1 MDVAYGRVML
11 LGSAGV
17 GKSSLKRSL
26 MKLPWQPHTTSTII
40 SDVTCVRPFGH
51 EWYSMSLEDTDDKWR
66 EVTFED
72 EIEEMAQLLTL
83 VYKDH
88 SSPRS
93 VLNTVAASA
102 LYPIAAMMRASSLS
116 SQLVQDI
123 ETTKVEEILSK
134 AIARSEH
141 ISRGDLSNIKPQPF
155 LHIWDCGG
163 QPVFLEILPAF
174 LTPRTL
180 FLLLFDASKD
190 FNERWQSIQNIEGR
204 QIFGEEVN
212 ISTLDLMLNWMANI
226 HGHLVCRDKEGGLC
240 EYPRMYCIGT
250 HGDVL
255 KTNEKK
261 KAVVDEL
268 ESNYKDKAF
277 MELVKETLIIDNT
290 TSGKGKREDP
300 NLIKLRR
307 AICQFTYEKLIV
319 KTPVSWVLFRKIIQ
333 MFEKNVID
341 LKEAHAIG
349 VACKIPHDDVPKVLL
364 FYHDLGVVLF
374 YPHITGLRNKVII
387 NPKWFVETL
396 GKVFTLDGQ
405 ADGQTRLMWTLLQEK
420 GILVQPFYVSLWK
433 ECRADLSPEDIIE
446 LLVHFRLAAKVTT
459 KEYYDRTVKQYF
471 LPATLPTFK
480 GDPNK
485 ALPSYRLQ
493 STPLHITFRTKFVPP
508 GFFTRFV
515 TSLASNPSCELM
527 FKCGIYRNRVTFV
540 YHKSDDHITLTDLHY
555 AIQVD
560 VLRYAPASLDI
571 PSFDTICQEL
581 LSVLKS
587 CGDLVEQ
594 TLTGH
599 WGMMNEVT
607 QSVSMEREFQYVCRS
622 KECDESEVHYFN
634 ISVDKSSI
642 HCEKSM
648 YRSYRRP
655 TAEERV
661 WFDGWN
667 IPEEVQFRRVHC
679 NVSMYSL

>member
-26 MKLPWQPHTTSTII
+26 MKLPWQPNTTSTII
-40 SDVTCVRPFGH
+40 SDVSCVRPFGH
-51 EWYSMSLEDTDDKWR
+51 DWCTMSLEDTDDKWK

-72 EIEEMAQLLTL
+72 EIEEMAQLLAI
-83 VYKDH
+83 VYKNR
-88 SSPRS
+88 SSPGS
-93 VLNTVAASA
+93 VLNTMAASA
-102 LYPIAAMMRASSLS
+102 LYPIAAMMKSSSLS
-116 SQLVQDI
+116 TQLVQDI
-123 ETTKVEEILSK
+123 ETTKVNEILSK
-134 AIARSEH
+134 AIARSKH
-141 ISRGDLSNIKPQPF
+141 ISTDDLSRIKPQPF

-174 LTPRTL
+174 LTPRTM

-190 FNERWQSIQNIEGR
+190 FNEVWQFVQNIEGR
-204 QIFGEEVN
+204 QIFGEKEN
-212 ISTLDLMLNWMANI
+212 ISTLDLMLNWMASI
-226 HGHLVCRDKEGGLC
+226 HDRLIHREKEGSLC

-255 KTNEKK
+255 KTNEK

-290 TSGKGKREDP
+290 TSGKGEHEDP

-319 KTPVSWVLFRKIIQ
+319 KTPVSWILFRKIIQ
-333 MFEKNVID
+333 MFEKNVIN
-341 LKEAHAIG
+341 LEEAHAIG

-374 YPHITGLRNKVII
+374 YPHITGLSNKVII

-420 GILVQPFYVSLWK
+420 GILVEPFYVSLWK
-433 ECRADLSPEDIIE
+433 ECRADLSSEDIIE
-446 LLVHFRLAAKVTT
+446 LLVDFRLAAKVTT
-459 KEYYDRTVKQYF
+459 KEYYDPNVKQYF
-471 LPATLPTFK
+471 LPATLPAFK

-485 ALPSYRLQ
+485 AVPSCLQ
-493 STPLHITFRTKFVPP
+493 ATPLHITFSTKFVPP
-508 GFFTRFV
+508 GFFTRLI
-515 TSLASNPSCELM
+515 TSLASNPSCKLM
-527 FKCGIYRNRVTFV
+527 FECGIYRNRVTLV
-540 YHKSDDHITLTDLHY
+540 YHNSDDHITITDLHY

-560 VLRYAPASLDI
+560 VLRYAPVTLEI
-571 PSFDTICQEL
+571 PSFDIICQEL

-587 CGDLVEQ
+587 CGDLVEK

-599 WGMMNEVT
+599 WGMMNEST
-607 QSVSMEREFQYVCRS
+607 QSISMEREFRYICRS
-622 KECDESEVHYFN
+622 KECDQSEVHYFN

-642 HCEKSM
+642 YCEKNM
-648 YRSYRRP
+648 YRSYRKP
-655 TAEERV
+655 IAEERV

-667 IPEEVQFRRVHC
+667 IPEEVQFKRV
-679 NVSMYSL
+679 